1 MKNNF
6 LKQQCAVYF
15 TIMTLVTDLD
25 GEMIVLTLTDRHTGC
40 YGLINHSRVAVSVRA
55 ESGEATLTDQS
66 ISTAKVRNHREA
78 TKIS

>member
-25 GEMIVLTLTDRHTGC
+25 GSTVTLKGRYTNG
-40 YGLINHSRVAVSVRA
+40 YGLINHSNSRVAVSVRT
-55 ESGEATLTDQS
+55 ESGEATLSDQS
-66 ISTAKVRNHREA
+66 ISTAKVR
-78 TKIS
+78 KL